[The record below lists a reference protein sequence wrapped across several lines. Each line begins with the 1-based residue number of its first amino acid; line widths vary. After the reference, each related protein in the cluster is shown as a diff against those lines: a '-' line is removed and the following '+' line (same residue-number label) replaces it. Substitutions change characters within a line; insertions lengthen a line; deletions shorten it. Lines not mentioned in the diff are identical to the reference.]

1 MKGYFAGLQQLY
13 RQKKAEKEIIITMFL
28 SLVFKHLF

>member
-13 RQKKAEKEIIITMFL
+13 RQKKAEKEID
-28 SLVFKHLF
+28 LF